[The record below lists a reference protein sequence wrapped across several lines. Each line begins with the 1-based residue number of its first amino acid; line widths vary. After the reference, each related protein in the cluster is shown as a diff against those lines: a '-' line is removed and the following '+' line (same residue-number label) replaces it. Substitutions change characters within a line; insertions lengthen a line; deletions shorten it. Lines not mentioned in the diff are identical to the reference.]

1 MTRKQEINAIY
12 DRLCWMLKGVCQSN
26 VDPDTVWE
34 VISFSELSAFINAV
48 NDCWQLQD
56 AASALGSNL
65 MNSCYIE
72 KWRDF
77 EELAETI
84 YDGGGRINKPMTQKG
99 AK

>member
-26 VDPDTVWE
+26 VEPETVWE
-34 VISFSELSAFINAV
+34 VLNLEELSMFVCAV

-56 AASALGSNL
+56 AGCRL
-65 MNSCYIE
+65 MISCNIDQ
-72 KWRDF
+72 WRDF
-77 EELAETI
+77 EKVAELI
-84 YDGGGRINKPMTQKG
+84 YDGGGRINKPMDTKK